1 MCEHI
6 TEHALVEGIVRTA
19 GQWKKQQRRLWLKQR
34 LPARSQGASPLLSS
48 NSTRSVSV
56 VSTSPVTPSE
66 YILEHPEGIWIWKQS
81 LIGNQRHFLDPLV
94 FFSLELVF
102 FLNSYICIS
111 CLEYFWCQQFW
122 EISEMEIFLTEW
134 SFPLQT
140 PGRQVKP
147 DLRLLESLE
156 CVITSGQLGLKFSLM
171 DNSIVPNRHNSW
183 SPRQTRRHI
192 GNCED
197 SVSDNRGGHI
207 WLRRRLKQGPD
218 ITEIH
223 RTRTQHNEL

>member
-1 MCEHI
+1 M
-6 TEHALVEGIVRTA
+6 
-19 GQWKKQQRRLWLKQR
+19 
-34 LPARSQGASPLLSS
+34 
-48 NSTRSVSV
+48 
-56 VSTSPVTPSE
+56 
-66 YILEHPEGIWIWKQS
+66 YI
-81 LIGNQRHFLDPLV
+81 
-94 FFSLELVF
+94 
-102 FLNSYICIS
+102 
-111 CLEYFWCQQFW
+111 YFWCQQFW

-197 SVSDNRGGHI
+197 SVSDNRRAVTYDCGEDWSKGRILLKSTALELNTMSCNVGATKNYRIIELWNYGI
-207 WLRRRLKQGPD
+207 WNYGIMECSTPP
-218 ITEIH
+218 
-223 RTRTQHNEL
+223 